1 MKLVKIVSLVMLAVF
16 AMSSMSLTFA
26 APITNN
32 NLKLAS
38 NSSVTPDSIPD
49 YVELTVKKDEYFSLP
64 YCDNYDY
71 GYSYEY
77 NSNYF
82 NLYNGVES
90 PDIFKAMK
98 EGTRT
103 ILVYIGYYD
112 DDDNYNKKV
121 VEYRVTIL
129 PNN

>member
-1 MKLVKIVSLVMLAVF
+1 MKLFKIVSLVMLAVF

-26 APITNN
+26 APMTNN

-49 YVELTVKKDEYFSLP
+49 YVELTVKKDDYFSLP
-64 YCDNYDY
+64 YCDNSDY
-71 GYSYEY
+71 GYFYEY

-82 NLYNGVES
+82 NRYDGVES
-90 PDIFKAMK
+90 QDLFKAMK

-103 ILVYIGYYD
+103 ILVYIVYYD
-112 DDDNYNKKV
+112 DDDNFNKIV
-121 VEYRVTIL
+121 VEYRVTIT
-129 PNN
+129 P